1 MGTAKSRTAR
11 ISADELAKRQQSN
24 FEAQKKHIRTTD
36 GRALLV
42 SWLLAGLLTCS
53 YIQLYA
59 SDNCI
64 ATAVFVFTC
73 ILVCEFAKIKHTF
86 KPTKQQNK
94 QTKQTNTHTHTHT
107 HKNCSWYTRLWGFTI
122 FADAPQSPA
131 IPCSVRQYFRLI
143 AVGIRFHI
151 SLRLNNLRVTI
162 HVIIII

>member
-1 MGTAKSRTAR
+1 MQFFYSYRSYFFQDRYFLLVFHTNSKSAPEGQSFNRVNTPKMGTAKSRTAR

-107 HKNCSWYTRLWGFTI
+107 HKNCSWYTRL
-122 FADAPQSPA
+122 
-131 IPCSVRQYFRLI
+131 
-143 AVGIRFHI
+143 
-151 SLRLNNLRVTI
+151 
-162 HVIIII
+162 